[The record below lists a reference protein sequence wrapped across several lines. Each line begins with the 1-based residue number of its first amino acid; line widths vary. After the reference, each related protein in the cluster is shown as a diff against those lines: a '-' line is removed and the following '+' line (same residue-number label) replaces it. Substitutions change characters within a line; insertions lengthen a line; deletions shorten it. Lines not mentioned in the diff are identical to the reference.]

1 MRVENL
7 VPQVY
12 YKESRDFAFIGRLI
26 ELSINYMKTAADNVE
41 IKLNENID
49 NYLLQLLADTL
60 GFKLKHNYNTK
71 DLLYVCSSLF
81 ELYKNKGSKDSIA
94 KAVQLLINSQN
105 IKQKVAWEVNLRWD
119 AQKEKNLILE
129 IPDKLSDVVL
139 IEDLFDYILPA
150 GITYSFIR
158 ISSEAHDAD
167 NKYSEIDLNDDA
179 VFTDL
184 SAEQAGGLFEIQ
196 NSEAQTGATKVPK
209 LDSETEYSDIYLGNI
224 GSNVVVEKENASE
237 NEGE

>member
-105 IKQKVAWEVNLRWD
+105 IKQKVVWDVNLRWD
-119 AQKEKNLILE
+119 TQKEKNLILE
-129 IPDKLSDVVL
+129 IPDKLSDVIL

-158 ISSEAHDAD
+158 ISSEAYDAND
-167 NKYSEIDLNDDA
+167 NYSEIAHDEDIAPN
-179 VFTDL
+179 TL
-184 SAEQAGGLFEIQ
+184 SMEQAGGLFEIQ
-196 NSEAQTGATKVPK
+196 SSGAQTGTTNV
-209 LDSETEYSDIYLGNI
+209 YLGNI
-224 GSNVVVEKENASE
+224 GSNVVVEEDNVAE

>member
-105 IKQKVAWEVNLRWD
+105 IKQKVVWDVNLRWD
-119 AQKEKNLILE
+119 TQKEKNLILE
-129 IPDKLSDVVL
+129 IPDKLSDVIL

-158 ISSEAHDAD
+158 ISSEAYDAND
-167 NKYSEIDLNDDA
+167 NYSEIAHDEDIAPN
-179 VFTDL
+179 TL
-184 SAEQAGGLFEIQ
+184 SMEQAGGLFEIQ
-196 NSEAQTGATKVPK
+196 SSGAQTGTTDV
-209 LDSETEYSDIYLGNI
+209 YLGNI
-224 GSNVVVEKENASE
+224 GSNVVVEEDNVAE